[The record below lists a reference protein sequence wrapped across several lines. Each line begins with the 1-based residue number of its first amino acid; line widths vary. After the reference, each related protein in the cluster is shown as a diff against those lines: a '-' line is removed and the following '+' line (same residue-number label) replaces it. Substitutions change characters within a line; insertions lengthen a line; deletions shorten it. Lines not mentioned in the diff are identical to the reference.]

1 MWSSRRRPPIV
12 ALIVAA
18 VIAAGCG
25 GDDASPTN
33 LGSGGGDDAAARGQ
47 DVAQQRG
54 CSGCHSDDGDP
65 GTGPTWQGIWGT
77 AVQLDDGRT
86 AAVDRDYVVR
96 SIRDPDA
103 DVVDGFN
110 PVMPTL
116 DLSEGEI
123 DDVVAY
129 IESLGDTD

>member
-1 MWSSRRRPPIV
+1 MSSSRRRPLIV
-12 ALIVAA
+12 ALAVAA
-18 VIAAGCG
+18 VIATGCG
-25 GDDASPTN
+25 GDNASPTG
-33 LGSGGGDDAAARGQ
+33 LGSGGSDDAAARGQ

-54 CSGCHSDDGDP
+54 CSVCHSDNGDP
-65 GTGPTWQGIWGT
+65 GTGPTWKGIWGT
-77 AVQLDDGRT
+77 TVQLDDGT
-86 AAVDRDYVVR
+86 AVADRDYVVR

-103 DVVDGFN
+103 DVVGGFN

-116 DLSEGEI
+116 NLSEGEI

>member
-12 ALIVAA
+12 ALAVTA

-25 GDDASPTN
+25 GDNASPTD
-33 LGSGGGDDAAARGQ
+33 LGSGAGDDAADRGQ

-54 CSGCHSDDGDP
+54 CSVCHSDNGDT
-65 GTGPTWQGIWGT
+65 GTGPTWKGIWGT
-77 AVQLDDGRT
+77 TVQLDDGRT
-86 AAVDRDYVVR
+86 AVVDRDYVVR

-123 DDVVAY
+123 DDVAAY